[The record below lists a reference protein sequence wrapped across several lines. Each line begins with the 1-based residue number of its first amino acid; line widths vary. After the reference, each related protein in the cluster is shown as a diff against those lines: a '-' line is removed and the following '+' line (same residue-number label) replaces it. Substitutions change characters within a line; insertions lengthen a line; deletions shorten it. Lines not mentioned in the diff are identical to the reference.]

1 MIKKRVTMIFLVLLT
16 AALLA
21 ICYLIAAPFL
31 QPIISATVLVIV
43 FFPIHS
49 RIARLLRSPSL
60 SALISTILVILIFV
74 VPAIL
79 IGVAVYREL
88 KSLYGL
94 LDQQSSHSGGWTA
107 YALGLIERPLSWVG
121 SHVDVQQID
130 LRSEVRTRL
139 QAASQYLLGQGGQVV
154 RNVATFV
161 INSVITLFILF
172 FLFREG
178 RSVRRRLA
186 AVLPLNPDQT
196 ERLFNRINDAII
208 ATLYGGLAVGLA
220 QGSLTSLTFVILGLP
235 SPIMWGLVTAMFSL
249 VPMIGSAAV
258 WVPASIILLLTGNWV
273 KGLILA
279 GIGAGVISTIDN
291 VIRPYVISERVQL
304 HTLLVFFAVLGGIR
318 AFGVI
323 GLFIGPVTLAVT
335 IAVLGMLREESK
347 AWQAAWSAQQPAS
360 TAEGDA
366 QRINSL
372 L

>member
-1 MIKKRVTMIFLVLLT
+1 MIKRRATTIFLVVLT
-16 AALLA
+16 GALLVV
-21 ICYLIAAPFL
+21 CYVIAQPFL
-31 QPIISATVLVIV
+31 RPIISATVIVIV
-43 FFPIHS
+43 FFPIHA
-49 RIARLLRSPSL
+49 RIARVIRNPSL
-60 SALISTILVILIFV
+60 AALISTILVIVIFV
-74 VPAIL
+74 LPAVL
-79 IGVAVYREL
+79 IGIAVAREL
-88 KSLYGL
+88 RSLYDL
-94 LDQQSSHSGGWTA
+94 LSEESSHSGGWAA
-107 YALGLIERPLSWVG
+107 YALSLIERPLSWIG
-121 SHVDVQQID
+121 SHLDVQEIN
-130 LRSEVRTRL
+130 LRDELTRRL
-139 QAASQYLLGQGGQVV
+139 REASQSLLGQGAQVV

-161 INSVITLFILF
+161 VNSVITLFILF

-186 AVLPLNPDQT
+186 AVLPLNAEQT

-279 GIGAGVISTIDN
+279 GVGAGVISTIDN
-291 VIRPYVISERVQL
+291 IIRPYIIGERVQL

-335 IAVLGMLREESK
+335 IALLGMLREEGK
-347 AWQAAWSAQQPAS
+347 AWQASWGAQQPSAPD
-360 TAEGDA
+360 G
-366 QRINSL
+366 
-372 L
+372 